1 MYPYNINRGARREI
15 SAQLNKPKPPSMPSE
30 NPPAENIPPENMSD
44 NMNENMNENNSN
56 GTPNDMPDN
65 RPNNNSNCMPKP
77 SQPVANR
84 YILEMLKSALADEAT
99 DANYYDRLAKM
110 MTCPED
116 SELVHRIHHDENKHY
131 NILKN
136 IYYELTGEKIND
148 VEYEEKEL
156 SPVLWQNFANSVISE
171 LDGAEFYRKLLFSF
185 LNVEIRDWMTEIMTD
200 EQAHAQIMNYLF
212 SKYYR
217 CDK

>member
-1 MYPYNINRGARREI
+1 MYPYNINRGAKREI

-30 NPPAENIPPENMSD
+30 TPPSENIPPENMTD
-44 NMNENMNENNSN
+44 NMNGNAS
-56 GTPNDMPDN
+56 NDMPNDKPN
-65 RPNNNSNCMPKP
+65 SNPNNNPNCMPKP
-77 SQPVANR
+77 SQPIANR
-84 YILEMLKSALADEAT
+84 YILEMLKSALADEAA

-110 MTCPED
+110 MPCSED
-116 SELVHRIHHDENKHY
+116 SKLVHRIHHDENKHY

-136 IYYELTGEKIND
+136 IYYELTGEKINA
-148 VEYEEKEL
+148 VEFEEKEI
-156 SPVLWQNFANSVISE
+156 SPMLWQNFANSIVSE
-171 LDGAEFYRKLLFSF
+171 LDGVELYRKLLFSF

-212 SKYYR
+212 SKYYN